1 MFKYVCVSLK
11 CMCASLI
18 SGSLILCVGR
28 RSSMKNMDA
37 LWHGLGP
44 QIEGTIV

>member
-18 SGSLILCVGR
+18 SGSLILRVGR
-28 RSSMKNMDA
+28 RSSMKIWMHFGMDWD
-37 LWHGLGP
+37 LRLK
-44 QIEGTIV
+44 VL